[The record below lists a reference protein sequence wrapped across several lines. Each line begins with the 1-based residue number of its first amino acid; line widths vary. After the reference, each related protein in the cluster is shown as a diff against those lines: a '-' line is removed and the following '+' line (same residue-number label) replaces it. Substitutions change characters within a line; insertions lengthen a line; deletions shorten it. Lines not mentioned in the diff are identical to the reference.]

1 MRIYEHT
8 DFGSITL
15 LFADT
20 PGLQVSSLVCFYIY
34 DVILAP
40 LNSGGLTTQIC
51 PHNPRSYDLESSHSD
66 IKSSPFVLRTVPH
79 VLRLKISVF
88 S

>member
-20 PGLQVSSLVCFYIY
+20 PGLQVSSLVRFYIY
-34 DVILAP
+34 DNILAP
-40 LNSGGLTTQIC
+40 LNSTLHGIEIFYQQPRIMGTSNEMLT
-51 PHNPRSYDLESSHSD
+51 S
-66 IKSSPFVLRTVPH
+66 FV
-79 VLRLKISVF
+79 
-88 S
+88 